1 MKNHVSSSLKTILFL
16 NHIQNT
22 ISIPTKKSRF
32 FITKLRVLKKLESCS
47 IDNIFSYAATPPF
60 SFSGLSFLMSEKKR
74 KLKKIFKLSGFKKS
88 SNYHSINLVFKNNF
102 SPKKFFFGNLPTIYA
117 NSCSLSFV
125 QMRRQLKNSPLFLC
139 LLVILQLGVTKTEKC
154 PGTTEE
160 EQEKLK
166 KQIVDITLDPKRSVS
181 LLY

>member
-1 MKNHVSSSLKTILFL
+1 M
-16 NHIQNT
+16 
-22 ISIPTKKSRF
+22 
-32 FITKLRVLKKLESCS
+32 RVLKKLESCS

-60 SFSGLSFLMSEKKR
+60 SFSGLSFLMSEKKNWR
-74 KLKKIFKLSGFKKS
+74 KFSSFLVLSKKS

-102 SPKKFFFGNLPTIYA
+102 SPKKFFFFFGNLPTIYA